1 MNTNRDFLVIV
12 DCKNGT
18 VVEKRPIR
26 FFNTDRNVSNLF
38 IKLVIPIYVENDVVE
53 YAILENASDYEV
65 TLNVIAPNN
74 ELKTIKSTLL
84 SRELIFTI
92 DFPISFTDTIGV
104 YLCEFI
110 ISTMVNGI
118 EEILTTEPFNYNV
131 QGSIS
136 SNLGDKI
143 EIEENLVQQ
152 LLEQIARLEEK
163 VVTDDRDLTKF
174 AKLTDLQTKVDRE
187 IGKSLISDTEIERLA
202 QVDNYDDS
210 GLRALINTK
219 ANQSDVPTKVSQLEN
234 DSNYATKSEIPTKVS
249 QLENDSNYTTQ
260 SYVINKINEAKLE
273 GSEGIDLSIYVTLDD
288 LLDRDYVSNSELNT
302 KGYITETEVS
312 SNYAKKTELHSHS
325 NKAILDSI
333 TQEKI
338 NNWESKTSFSGNY
351 NDLSNKPTIP
361 TKTSQLTNDS
371 NFISSIPSEYVTEA
385 ELEAKGYST
394 FSGSYNDLTNK
405 PTIPT
410 KTSQLTND
418 SRYLTEIPSEY
429 AKLTDLNGYATE
441 TFVNEAIA
449 NAKFDS
455 DNIDLSKYAPID
467 NPNFTTAISM
477 DRDKDSTV
485 GVRSVALGDGVRAE
499 GAYSVALGYVSSA
512 GGDMSCAIA
521 GGKALGSHSFAVGS
535 ETYAREMS
543 SYALGD
549 FTEANGMNSYA
560 LGSNAVT
567 NGLCSYALGHYAKAN
582 DFCSYALGNHT
593 IANGTSQFVLGK
605 YNIEDIENKYAY
617 IFGNGNEYEETRSN
631 AYTLDWKGNGW
642 YAGKVSINGTP
653 TEVNDLTTK
662 EYVDNAILNAEI
674 NSEGIS
680 VDLSNYAPKNS
691 PSFTNSISLNR
702 GAGYIGTNSVAI
714 NGIATKENS
723 FALNGKAN
731 GNGSVALGGDN
742 VEARGDHSLAS
753 GIGSI
758 AVGKGS
764 CAFINGVTYGEYSF
778 ASGLHTVADG
788 NNQFVLGRLNIRDEL
803 NKYAYIF
810 GNGYETDLGNHNSV
824 ETRSNAYTLDWNGNG
839 WYQGEVY
846 VGGTSQDDGNK
857 LLSTADIYF
866 DTSGYL
872 CVTID
877 GITKKFA
884 PM

>member
-53 YAILENASDYEV
+53 YAELENASDYEV
-65 TLNVIAPNN
+65 TLNVITPNN
-74 ELKTIKSTLL
+74 ELKIIKSTLL

-219 ANQSDVPTKVSQLEN
+219 ANLSDVPTKVSQLEN
-234 DSNYATKSEIPTKVS
+234 DSNYATKSEIPTRVG
-249 QLENDSNYTTQ
+249 QLENDKNYTTQ

-288 LLDRDYVSNSELNT
+288 LLDRDYVSNSELSA

-312 SNYAKKTELHSHS
+312 SVYAKKTELHSHS

-338 NNWESKTSFSGNY
+338 NSWESKTSFSGNY

-418 SRYLTEIPSEY
+418 SGYLTEVPSEY
-429 AKLTDLNGYATE
+429 AKLTDLNDYATE
-441 TFVNEAIA
+441 VFVNEAIA
-449 NAKFDS
+449 NAKFNS

-485 GVRSVALGDGVRAE
+485 GVRSVALGNGVRAE
-499 GAYSVALGYVSSA
+499 GAYSVALGHISSA

-521 GGKALGSHSFAVGS
+521 GGKALGSHSFAVGM
-535 ETYAREMS
+535 ETFAREMS

-758 AVGKGS
+758 AVGRGS
-764 CAFINGVTYGEYSF
+764 QAHGNAVTYGEYSF
-778 ASGLHTVADG
+778 ASGYGVIANG
-788 NNQFVLGRLNIRDEL
+788 NYQFVLGKYNIEDTLNR
-803 NKYAYIF
+803 YAYIF

-824 ETRSNAYTLDWNGNG
+824 ETKSNAYTLDWNGNG

-877 GITKKFA
+877 GITKKFRA
-884 PM
+884 I

>member
-53 YAILENASDYEV
+53 YAELENASDYEV
-65 TLNVIAPNN
+65 TLNVITPNN

-84 SRELIFTI
+84 SEGLIFTI
-92 DFPISFTDTIGV
+92 DFPISFTDAVGV

-219 ANQSDVPTKVSQLEN
+219 ANQSD
-234 DSNYATKSEIPTKVS
+234 IPTKVS
-249 QLENDSNYTTQ
+249 QLENDKNYTTQ

-288 LLDRDYVSNSELNT
+288 LVNRDYVSNSELSA

-312 SNYAKKTELHSHS
+312 SVYAKKTELHSHS

-351 NDLSNKPTIP
+351 NDLTNKPIIP

-371 NFISSIPSEYVTEA
+371 
-385 ELEAKGYST
+385 G
-394 FSGSYNDLTNK
+394 
-405 PTIPT
+405 
-410 KTSQLTND
+410 
-418 SRYLTEIPSEY
+418 YLTQHQDLSEY
-429 AKLTDLNGYATE
+429 AKITDLNGYATE
-441 TFVNEAIA
+441 VFVNEAIA
-449 NAKFDS
+449 NAKFNS
-455 DNIDLSKYAPID
+455 DNIDLSKYAPIRSPKFTGSISLGRRSETTIGD
-467 NPNFTTAISM
+467 N
-477 DRDKDSTV
+477 
-485 GVRSVALGDGVRAE
+485 SVALGANVTASGYYSFAEGVNTTVINYYSHIEGKSSNSVMDKITDFKDIDYYNLKYAWDRDKFSLAKGMACHVEGKDNMGLGDYSHAE
-499 GAYSVALGYVSSA
+499 GDSTATIGIASHAEGSWTIASGTASHAEGSNTEASGAYSHTEGHNTRAS
-512 GGDMSCAIA
+512 GG
-521 GGKALGSHSFAVGS
+521 GSHAEGFGS
-535 ETYAREMS
+535 VAIGNGSHAEGHNTKSNGEYSHAE
-543 SYALGD
+543 G
-549 FTEANGMNSYA
+549 FGTNANGDYSHA
-560 LGSNAVT
+560 EGEGT
-567 NGLCSYALGHYAKAN
+567 
-582 DFCSYALGNHT
+582 T
-593 IANGTSQFVLGK
+593 ANGEHQHVQGK
-605 YNIEDIENKYAY
+605 HNIEDTENRYAH
-617 IFGNGNEYEETRSN
+617 IVGNGIKVNETIFWSN
-631 AYTLDWKGNGW
+631 AHTLDW
-642 YAGKVSINGTP
+642 
-653 TEVNDLTTK
+653 
-662 EYVDNAILNAEI
+662 
-674 NSEGIS
+674 
-680 VDLSNYAPKNS
+680 
-691 PSFTNSISLNR
+691 
-702 GAGYIGTNSVAI
+702 
-714 NGIATKENS
+714 
-723 FALNGKAN
+723 
-731 GNGSVALGGDN
+731 
-742 VEARGDHSLAS
+742 
-753 GIGSI
+753 
-758 AVGKGS
+758 
-764 CAFINGVTYGEYSF
+764 
-778 ASGLHTVADG
+778 
-788 NNQFVLGRLNIRDEL
+788 Q
-803 NKYAYIF
+803 
-810 GNGYETDLGNHNSV
+810 
-824 ETRSNAYTLDWNGNG
+824 GNG

-866 DTSGYL
+866 DTDGNL
-872 CVTID
+872 CVTI
-877 GITKKFA
+877 GEVTKKFQ
-884 PM
+884 PI

>member
-53 YAILENASDYEV
+53 YAELENASDYEV

-84 SRELIFTI
+84 SEGLIFTI
-92 DFPISFTDTIGV
+92 DFPISFTDAVGI

-219 ANQSDVPTKVSQLEN
+219 ANQSDIPTKVSQLEN
-234 DSNYATKSEIPTKVS
+234 DSNYATKSEIPTRVG
-249 QLENDSNYTTQ
+249 QLENDKNYTTQ

-288 LLDRDYVSNSELNT
+288 LVNRDYVSNSELSA

-312 SNYAKKTELHSHS
+312 SVYAKKTELHSHS

-338 NNWESKTSFSGNY
+338 NSWESKTSFSGNY
-351 NDLSNKPTIP
+351 NDLTNKPTIP

-418 SRYLTEIPSEY
+418 SGYLTEVPSEY
-429 AKLTDLNGYATE
+429 AKLTDLNDYATE
-441 TFVNEAIA
+441 VFVNEAIA
-449 NAKFDS
+449 NAKFNS

-521 GGKALGSHSFAVGS
+521 GGKALGSHSFAVGM
-535 ETYAREMS
+535 ETFAREMS

-605 YNIEDIENKYAY
+605 YNIEDIQNKYAY

-877 GITKKFA
+877 GITKKFRA
-884 PM
+884 I

>member
-53 YAILENASDYEV
+53 YAELENASDYEV
-65 TLNVIAPNN
+65 TLNVITPSN
-74 ELKTIKSTLL
+74 ELKTINSTIL
-84 SRELIFTI
+84 SEGLIFTI
-92 DFPISFTDTIGV
+92 DFPISFTDAVGV

-234 DSNYATKSEIPTKVS
+234 DK
-249 QLENDSNYTTQ
+249 NYTTQ

-288 LLDRDYVSNSELNT
+288 LVNRDYVSNSELSA

-312 SNYAKKTELHSHS
+312 SVYAKKTELHSHS

-338 NNWESKTSFSGNY
+338 NSWESKTSFSGNY

-405 PTIPT
+405 PTIPS

-418 SRYLTEIPSEY
+418 SGYLTEVPSEY
-429 AKLTDLNGYATE
+429 AKLTDLNDYATE
-441 TFVNEAIA
+441 VFVNEAIA
-449 NAKFDS
+449 NAKFNS

-477 DRDKDSTV
+477 GRKEGSTV
-485 GVRSVALGDGVRAE
+485 GSNSIALGKDLTAKGACSVALGDASNASGSY
-499 GAYSVALGYVSSA
+499 GVALGHMSSA
-512 GGDMSCAIA
+512 GGDFSCAIA
-521 GGKALGSHSFAVGS
+521 GGRALGSFSFAVGTES
-535 ETYAREMS
+535 YARETF

-549 FTEANGMNSYA
+549 FAEANDMGSYA
-560 LGSNAVT
+560 LGSYAVT
-567 NGLCSYALGHYAKAN
+567 NGLGSYALGRYAKAN

-680 VDLSNYAPKNS
+680 VDLSNYAPKNN
-691 PSFTNSISLNR
+691 PRFTNSIGLNR

-758 AVGKGS
+758 AVGRGS
-764 CAFINGVTYGEYSF
+764 QAHGNAVTYGEYSF
-778 ASGLHTVADG
+778 ASGYHVIANG
-788 NNQFVLGRLNIRDEL
+788 NYQFVQGKSNIEDTLNR
-803 NKYAYIF
+803 YAYIF
-810 GNGYETDLGNHNSV
+810 GNGYETDLGNSNSV

-877 GITKKFA
+877 GITKKFRA
-884 PM
+884 I

>member
-53 YAILENASDYEV
+53 YAELENASDYEV

-84 SRELIFTI
+84 SEGLIFTI
-92 DFPISFTDTIGV
+92 DFPISFTDAVGV

-219 ANQSDVPTKVSQLEN
+219 ANQSDIPTKVSQLEN

-249 QLENDSNYTTQ
+249 QLENDKNYAIKSEIPTKVSQLQNDSDYVVRSEIPTKVSQLENDKNYTTQ

-288 LLDRDYVSNSELNT
+288 LVNRDYVSNSELSA

-312 SNYAKKTELHSHS
+312 SVYAKKTELHSHS

-351 NDLSNKPTIP
+351 NDL
-361 TKTSQLTNDS
+361 
-371 NFISSIPSEYVTEA
+371 
-385 ELEAKGYST
+385 
-394 FSGSYNDLTNK
+394 TNK

-418 SRYLTEIPSEY
+418 SGYLTEVPSEY
-429 AKLTDLNGYATE
+429 AKLTDLNDYATE
-441 TFVNEAIA
+441 VFVNEAIA
-449 NAKFDS
+449 NAKFNS

-477 DRDKDSTV
+477 GRKEGSAV
-485 GVRSVALGDGVRAE
+485 GSNSVALGVNNSAE
-499 GAYSVALGYVSSA
+499 GNCSFALGVDNSVGVFFHPAFALGESNRVYGACAFAVGYDNSA
-512 GGDMSCAIA
+512 GGNYSMSQGKKSYAVGICSQAE
-521 GGKALGSHSFAVGS
+521 GGKSESYGIFSHAEGLFTISKGLGQHVQGRCNIPD
-535 ETYAREMS
+535 TDYRYAHI
-543 SYALGD
+543 
-549 FTEANGMNSYA
+549 
-560 LGSNAVT
+560 V
-567 NGLCSYALGHYAKAN
+567 
-582 DFCSYALGNHT
+582 
-593 IANGTSQFVLGK
+593 
-605 YNIEDIENKYAY
+605 
-617 IFGNGNEYEETRSN
+617 GNGGYDINRVGEDLKTGLDKLVLSHPSDSGADVCEYIKT
-631 AYTLDWKGNGW
+631 
-642 YAGKVSINGTP
+642 
-653 TEVNDLTTK
+653 TE
-662 EYVDNAILNAEI
+662 
-674 NSEGIS
+674 
-680 VDLSNYAPKNS
+680 
-691 PSFTNSISLNR
+691 
-702 GAGYIGTNSVAI
+702 
-714 NGIATKENS
+714 
-723 FALNGKAN
+723 
-731 GNGSVALGGDN
+731 
-742 VEARGDHSLAS
+742 
-753 GIGSI
+753 
-758 AVGKGS
+758 
-764 CAFINGVTYGEYSF
+764 
-778 ASGLHTVADG
+778 
-788 NNQFVLGRLNIRDEL
+788 
-803 NKYAYIF
+803 
-810 GNGYETDLGNHNSV
+810 
-824 ETRSNAYTLDWNGNG
+824 SNAYTLDWNGNG
-839 WYQGEVY
+839 WFAGEVY
-846 VGGTSQDDGNK
+846 VGGTSQDDGKK

-866 DTSGYL
+866 DTDGNL
-872 CVTID
+872 CVTI
-877 GITKKFA
+877 GEVTKKFA
-884 PM
+884 PI

>member
-53 YAILENASDYEV
+53 YAELENASDYEV
-65 TLNVIAPNN
+65 TLNVITPSN
-74 ELKTIKSTLL
+74 ELKTINSTIL
-84 SRELIFTI
+84 SEGLIFTI
-92 DFPISFTDTIGV
+92 DFPISFTDAVGV

-136 SNLGDKI
+136 LNLSDKI

-219 ANQSDVPTKVSQLEN
+219 ANLSDVPTKVSQLEN
-234 DSNYATKSEIPTKVS
+234 DSNYATKSEIPTRVG
-249 QLENDSNYTTQ
+249 QLENDKNYTTQ

-288 LLDRDYVSNSELNT
+288 LVNRDYVSNSELSA

-312 SNYAKKTELHSHS
+312 SVYAKKTELHSHS

-351 NDLSNKPTIP
+351 NDLTNKPIIP

-449 NAKFDS
+449 NAKFNS

-477 DRDKDSTV
+477 GRDKDSTV
-485 GVRSVALGDGVRAE
+485 GVRSVALGDGVRA
-499 GAYSVALGYVSSA
+499 GGSYSVALGHGSNA

-521 GGKALGSHSFAVGS
+521 GGRALGSFSFAVGTES
-535 ETYAREMS
+535 YAREIYSYALGEFAEANDMS
-543 SYALGD
+543 SYALG
-549 FTEANGMNSYA
+549 SH
-560 LGSNAVT
+560 AVT
-567 NGLCSYALGHYAKAN
+567 NGLGSYALGRYAKAN

-593 IANGTSQFVLGK
+593 IANGRSQFVLGK

-731 GNGSVALGGDN
+731 GNGSVALGGYN
-742 VEARGDHSLAS
+742 VEANGDHSLAS

-778 ASGLHTVADG
+778 ASGLHTVANGD
-788 NNQFVLGRLNIRDEL
+788 NQFVLGRLNIRDEL

-877 GITKKFA
+877 GITKKFRA
-884 PM
+884 I